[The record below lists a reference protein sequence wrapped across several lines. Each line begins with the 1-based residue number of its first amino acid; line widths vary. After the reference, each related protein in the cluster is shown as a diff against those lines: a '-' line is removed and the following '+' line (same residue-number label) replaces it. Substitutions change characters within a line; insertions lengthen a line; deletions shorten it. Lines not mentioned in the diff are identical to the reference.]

1 MEQTKGLSAQIP
13 APLHARVTAERVA
26 ANQSLS
32 EYMTELLTNYFE
44 NGGKNNMAKTRT
56 LAFQIDENL
65 FQRIKE
71 HLSREYERTGAK
83 LTQRDF
89 VIGLI
94 EAALERAEQ
103 EAVDTTESCTG
114 IDTEEPISGTAVEAE
129 APPADAKLGE
139 GVTEQF

>member
-13 APLHARVTAERVA
+13 ASLHARVTAERVA

-71 HLSREYERTGAK
+71 HLSREYERTGTK

-103 EAVDTTESCTG
+103 GAVDTTESRTG
-114 IDTEEPISGTAVEAE
+114 IDTEGPMSGPAVEAE
-129 APPADAKLGE
+129 TPSVDTQLGE
-139 GVTEQF
+139 GAAE

>member
-13 APLHARVTAERVA
+13 ASLHARVTAERVA

-44 NGGKNNMAKTRT
+44 NGGKNNMAKIRT

-71 HLSREYERTGAK
+71 HLSREYERTGTK

-89 VIGLI
+89 VLGLI
-94 EAALERAEQ
+94 EDALRQAEQ
-103 EAVDTTESCTG
+103 EVVDTTDSGTG
-114 IDTEEPISGTAVEAE
+114 IDSEEPMSGQAVEAE
-129 APPADAKLGE
+129 APPVDAQLVE
-139 GVTEQF
+139 EVAE

>member
-13 APLHARVTAERVA
+13 ASLHARVTAERVA

-44 NGGKNNMAKTRT
+44 NGGKNNMAKIRT

-71 HLSREYERTGAK
+71 HLSREYERTGTK

-89 VIGLI
+89 VLGLI
-94 EAALERAEQ
+94 EDALRQAEQ
-103 EAVDTTESCTG
+103 EVVDTTDSGTG
-114 IDTEEPISGTAVEAE
+114 IDSEEPMSGQAVEAE
-129 APPADAKLGE
+129 APPVDAQLVE
-139 GVTEQF
+139 EVAEQF

>member
-13 APLHARVTAERVA
+13 ASLHARVTAERVA

-44 NGGKNNMAKTRT
+44 NGGKNNMAKIRT

-71 HLSREYERTGAK
+71 HLSREYERTGTK

-89 VIGLI
+89 VLGLI
-94 EAALERAEQ
+94 EDALRQAEQ
-103 EAVDTTESCTG
+103 EVVDTTDSGTG
-114 IDTEEPISGTAVEAE
+114 IDSEEPMSGQAVEAK
-129 APPADAKLGE
+129 APPVDAQLVE
-139 GVTEQF
+139 EVAE

>member
-13 APLHARVTAERVA
+13 ASLHARVTAERVA

-44 NGGKNNMAKTRT
+44 NGEKNNMAKIRT

-71 HLSREYERTGAK
+71 HLSREYERTGTK

-89 VIGLI
+89 VLGLI
-94 EAALERAEQ
+94 EDALRQAEQ
-103 EAVDTTESCTG
+103 EVVDTTDSGTG
-114 IDTEEPISGTAVEAE
+114 IDSEEPMSGQAVEAE
-129 APPADAKLGE
+129 APPVDAQLVE
-139 GVTEQF
+139 EVAE